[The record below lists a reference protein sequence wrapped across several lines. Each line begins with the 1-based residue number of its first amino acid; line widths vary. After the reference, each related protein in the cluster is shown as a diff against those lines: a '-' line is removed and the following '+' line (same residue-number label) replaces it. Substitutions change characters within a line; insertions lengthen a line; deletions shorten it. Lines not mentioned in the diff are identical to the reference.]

1 MEFKKII
8 KQVDRYDIVQWE
20 FKGMPITFRFW
31 KDGSQIVEIRVDEHF
46 AKANRYKS
54 VDDMAE
60 NTIGKAKFKELFGG
74 VPEWIRASPNG
85 DFTFVG
91 VNPALF
97 N

>member
-31 KDGSQIVEIRVDEHF
+31 KDGRQIVEIKVDEYF
-46 AKANRYKS
+46 AKANGYKS

-60 NTIGKAKFKELFGG
+60 STIGKAKFKELFGG
-74 VPEWIRASPNG
+74 VPEWIRADPNG
-85 DFTFVG
+85 EFYFVG
-91 VNPALF
+91 VNPILF

>member
-1 MEFKKII
+1 MEFKKILE
-8 KQVDRYDIVQWE
+8 QTDRYDIVQWK
-20 FKGMPITFRFW
+20 FQGMPITFRLW

-46 AKANRYKS
+46 AKANGYKS

>member
-20 FKGMPITFRFW
+20 FKGMPTTFRF
-31 KDGSQIVEIRVDEHF
+31 S
-46 AKANRYKS
+46 KANGYKS

>member
-20 FKGMPITFRFW
+20 FKGMPITFRCW
-31 KDGSQIVEIRVDEHF
+31 KDGSQIVEIRDAEPF
-46 AKANRYKS
+46 AKANGYKS
-54 VDDMAE
+54 VDEMVA

>member
-1 MEFKKII
+1 M
-8 KQVDRYDIVQWE
+8 V
-20 FKGMPITFRFW
+20 
-31 KDGSQIVEIRVDEHF
+31 
-46 AKANRYKS
+46 
-54 VDDMAE
+54 E

-91 VNPALF
+91 VTPALF